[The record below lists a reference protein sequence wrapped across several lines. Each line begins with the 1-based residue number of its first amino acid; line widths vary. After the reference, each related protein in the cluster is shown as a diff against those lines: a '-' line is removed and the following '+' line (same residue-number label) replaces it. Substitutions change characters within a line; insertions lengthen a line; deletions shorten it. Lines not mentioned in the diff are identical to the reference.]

1 MLLLER
7 DPLVLT
13 EHSREGSLS
22 DRLAASG
29 GQGGLCSPAVP
40 AGELRPSGLPP
51 HVPRR
56 ATLLLWVAVVAL
68 SHFDRGVVTAAAM
81 DVVVSDG
88 KEAHLSFGYV
98 VALLAWH
105 SIGLALGGV
114 VAGAAFQQVSAKA
127 VLLLSLLANAT
138 SLLVL
143 SLQVEASVVL
153 TAVARLAS
161 GLAASLPLVYLPL
174 WVDEFSPSEASGQW
188 MAIVQTGVPLGQTL
202 GIVAACIASATS
214 RSGGSLDWRSAL
226 LIQAVAL
233 FPLALRVLL
242 VPAAQV
248 DVPNISPLRARLDSL
263 TLFPAEGSQMGHV
276 HGFIRE
282 TREMLQGVSRNPL
295 NTSLTSSLCLVQFT
309 AAALALWAG
318 PYLALSDG
326 APSPLV
332 TLSVVALLLA
342 LAPALG
348 TYAGAVLC
356 NRMDGFK
363 AGHHAAA
370 LRVACGFMAL
380 SALTGPISGG
390 TSSFAARLLLLASWL
405 FCAGAFLPISTGIL
419 MTSMPSYLRSFS
431 SASSSL
437 VYHLLSF
444 STAQAIVGGLMAWF
458 IRPIEGLRFGL
469 GLALWATAPA
479 AGLLVLAYAREP
491 KGVVAGGLSGVDDLT
506 FSDISYELSR
516 RRMGTSPL

>member
-7 DPLVLT
+7 DPLVLA

-29 GQGGLCSPAVP
+29 SQGGLCSPAVP
-40 AGELRPSGLPP
+40 AGELRPSALPL

-68 SHFDRGVVTAAAM
+68 SHFDRGVVTAAAL
-81 DVVVSDG
+81 DIAAGDG
-88 KEAHLSFGYV
+88 EAHLSYGYV

-105 SIGLALGGV
+105 SIGLALGGL

-127 VLLLSLLANAT
+127 VLLLSMLVNAA

-143 SLQVEASVVL
+143 SLQADASLAV
-153 TAVARLAS
+153 TAVLRAAS
-161 GLAASLPLVYLPL
+161 GLAASFPLVYLPL
-174 WVDEFSPSEASGQW
+174 WVDEFSPSEATGQW
-188 MAIVQTGVPLGQTL
+188 MAIVQTGVPVGQTL
-202 GIVAACIASATS
+202 GVVVAGIATATYGTS
-214 RSGGSLDWRSAL
+214 DGLLWRGAL
-226 LIQAVAL
+226 LVQAVAL
-233 FPLALRVLL
+233 VPVTLRVLL
-242 VPAAQV
+242 IPAAQV
-248 DVPNISPLRARLDSL
+248 DVTNISPLRARLDSL
-263 TLFPAEGSQMGHV
+263 TLFPSEGAQGHFG
-276 HGFIRE
+276 GFIRE

-295 NTSLTSSLCLVQFT
+295 NTSLTSTLCLLQFT
-309 AAALALWAG
+309 AATLALWAA
-318 PYLALSDG
+318 PYLALSGG

-332 TLSVVALLLA
+332 TLFVVALLLV
-342 LAPALG
+342 LVPALG
-348 TYAGAVLC
+348 TYAGALLC
-356 NRMDGFK
+356 NRLDGFK

-370 LRVACGFMAL
+370 LRVACAFVAL
-380 SALTGPISGG
+380 AALTGPIKGS
-390 TSSFAARLLLLASWL
+390 TTSFAARLLLIAFWL
-405 FCAGAFLPISTGIL
+405 FCAGAFLPISTGVL

-431 SASSSL
+431 SASSYL
-437 VYHLLSF
+437 MYHLVSF
-444 STAQAIVGGLMAWF
+444 STAQGIMAGLMGCFERLPEALSV
-458 IRPIEGLRFGL
+458 GM

-516 RRMGTSPL
+516 RRMSTSPL